1 VTDLLDAEDLLV
13 KPFPGVGRLMRV
25 AYREL
30 DIAATGTAE
39 QAQILGDPRL
49 LPRPWDPAT
58 CLSAALRTEVWDW
71 LDAVVTWLN
80 HEYTWDV
87 NGTIPSCWPHHPHL
101 VREIAVLADQR
112 RTAELA
118 LTSDLLEDWHRYSL
132 PSFTHRLHARLRTHC
147 EDGHQPWP
155 AKGRHARHTAE
166 PGQTDRRRAFTA
178 DISQPLVLATEALT
192 AGAR

>member
-1 VTDLLDAEDLLV
+1 VTDKLDTKQQLV
-13 KPFPGVGRLMRV
+13 WPFPSIGPLMRV

-30 DIAATGTAE
+30 DIAAAGTPE
-39 QAQILGDPRL
+39 QAAVLGDPRL
-49 LPRPWDPAT
+49 LPRPWIPET
-58 CLSAALRTEVWDW
+58 CLSAALRTEVWAW

-87 NGTIPSCWPHHPHL
+87 DGTIPSCWPHHPHL
-101 VREIAVLADQR
+101 VHEIAVLADQR

-132 PSFTHRLHARLRTHC
+132 PTFTDRLHARLRTHC

-155 AKGRHARHTAE
+155 AKGRHTRHTAE
-166 PGQTDRRRAFTA
+166 SGRDDRGDAFA
-178 DISQPLVLATEALT
+178 VDIAA
-192 AGAR
+192 AGRCS